1 VTSSKAFSLLVKP
14 QLVISTASPLS
25 SYTLGTGTYS
35 TTFTATGG
43 TAPYS
48 FSHSGGTLPT
58 GLLLSS
64 GGVLSGTPSALG
76 SYSFTVSVT
85 DSTGTPIT
93 ASKPFVMDVVP
104 PPLSIT
110 TATALPVYLIGTGTY
125 STTITATGGVAPY
138 SFQVTGGTLPTN
150 VTLDPAGLLSGIPA
164 DVSAA
169 TYNFTVTVT
178 DSQGVAVSVA
188 KSFTLDVQLVPLS
201 FTTAGTLPA
210 YSLASGPINFTFAAT
225 GGTAPYTFSSTGA
238 AALGFSFN
246 SSGQMTGTPTAGT
259 GLFNFSVSVT
269 DSAAKPALVVKSFS
283 INITP

>member
-1 VTSSKAFSLLVKP
+1 
-14 QLVISTASPLS
+14 
-25 SYTLGTGTYS
+25 
-35 TTFTATGG
+35 
-43 TAPYS
+43 
-48 FSHSGGTLPT
+48 
-58 GLLLSS
+58 
-64 GGVLSGTPSALG
+64 
-76 SYSFTVSVT
+76 
-85 DSTGTPIT
+85 
-93 ASKPFVMDVVP
+93 
-104 PPLSIT
+104 
-110 TATALPVYLIGTGTY
+110 VYLIGTGTY

-225 GGTAPYTFSSTGA
+225 GGTAPYIFTFNNPATA
-238 AALGFSFN
+238 AASGLSLN
-246 SSGQMTGTPTAGT
+246 SNGQLTGTPTVGA
-259 GLFNFSVSVT
+259 GLFNFTVRVT
-269 DSAAKPALVVKSFS
+269 DSAGTPAFTVKLFS
-283 INITP
+283 LNISQ